1 MKKAIVFVMALALSA
16 GVYAQNLK
24 YGVKA
29 GLNLSSVSEVT
40 EKEGNNKDTRDGSD
54 MLAGFFAA
62 AHLNYSFSDLLGI
75 QPELMFSMQGGAYE
89 GDVTVRLNYI
99 NIPVLLDIKPF
110 TNFSILVGPQIG
122 FNVYKSQSVGGE
134 SVSGSDLTDMMKA
147 GGRKLNAIDFAAV
160 VGVQYAIMDHFL
172 VSARYNFGFTKTI
185 LSDTD
190 GAEISGGRN
199 GVIQIGVG
207 YQF

>member
-185 LSDTD
+185 LPDAD
-190 GAEISGGRN
+190 RFEISGGNN

>member
-122 FNVYKSQSVGGE
+122 FNVYKSQSVSGV